1 MSPFTKLFRAT
12 SPAFYVEFR
21 EVSDAEWE
29 LIRHLLSPRG
39 SRAMG
44 ERGGRKMGRS
54 ELFLVTIHAD
64 PRIQRL
70 LWRPITIVGFDDSG
84 TINDVELIEKAAILC
99 DSCGQQVA
107 VTERI

>member
-1 MSPFTKLFRAT
+1 M
-12 SPAFYVEFR
+12 
-21 EVSDAEWE
+21 
-29 LIRHLLSPRG
+29 LSGSSLGIYCPRG
-39 SRAMG
+39 ARGPWAK
-44 ERGGRKMGRS
+44 EGGRKMGRS